1 MTKNGVLAQGFSFA
15 LGGVVDAGF
24 PAGALDTGAGA
35 AAGFAA
41 GAGAAGLVAGAGL
54 AEGAAGAAGF
64 LTSTG
69 FVATAG
75 FGAGAAAGLA
85 AGAGVAGLAAGAAA
99 GFAGAAG
106 FATGFAA
113 GAGFTAGTAGTAG
126 FVSSFFSSSFG
137 GGLGRSL
144 STEYDGTTYTHL
156 ELSSFRYLSDPPFTT
171 LPTVATRFVSPAI
184 VT

>member
-41 GAGAAGLVAGAGL
+41 GAGAA
-54 AEGAAGAAGF
+54 
-64 LTSTG
+64 
-69 FVATAG
+69 
-75 FGAGAAAGLA
+75 AGLA

-99 GFAGAAG
+99 GLAGAAG

-113 GAGFTAGTAGTAG
+113 GAGFAAGTAGTAG
-126 FVSSFFSSSFG
+126 FASSFFSSSFG

-171 LPTVATRFVSPAI
+171 LPTVATEPEAAFI
-184 VT
+184 